1 MPIEAQDK
9 LKPRKVIMDLLKGR
23 YDLVFGGK
31 QPPGLWCLGF
41 SSTGTLSCIQSHADV
56 RHYVRFWV
64 DMLSKL
70 GLQSPPGSAEAYT
83 LMEDMLN
90 HHKEIHH
97 VDRPLDLMDN
107 IVNPWLAELCSL
119 LSAKTHGWLRLG
131 GTPPDIRHLIQYE
144 DKAKVPRD
152 WPDPVRQA
160 ACRLIDRAKALHH
173 KSMSRAMGPPQSE
186 TKSLLDSVIAR
197 LERVERGN
205 TKRPADSGQQNVGSK
220 RPKAGPS
227 GRLPVNTIRDYSRMY
242 GPDRCFVADVA
253 KIYPAWSK
261 NCAFLSHGGKC
272 TRRVRDRQ
280 TGQVTRVPVYHATE
294 WAGTSGRLK
303 PLTKQQLDDLKALL
317 VRDNV
322 PASPP

>member
-1 MPIEAQDK
+1 MME
-9 LKPRKVIMDLLKGR
+9 DLL
-23 YDLVFGGK
+23 
-31 QPPGLWCLGF
+31 
-41 SSTGTLSCIQSHADV
+41 S
-56 RHYVRFWV
+56 
-64 DMLSKL
+64 
-70 GLQSPPGSAEAYT
+70 
-83 LMEDMLN
+83 

-107 IVNPWLAELCSL
+107 VVNPWLAELFSL

-131 GTPPDIRHLIQYE
+131 GTPPDIRHLIQHDE
-144 DKAKVPRD
+144 KAKVPRG

-173 KSMSRAMGPPQSE
+173 KSMSRSMGPPQSE

-205 TKRPADSGQQNVGSK
+205 KRPADSGHSK
-220 RPKAGPS
+220 VNPKKPKAGPG

-242 GPDRCFVADVA
+242 GTDRCFVADVA
-253 KIYPAWSK
+253 KIYPAWAK
-261 NCAFLSHGGKC
+261 NCAFLTNGGKC
-272 TRRVRDRQ
+272 TRRARDRN

-294 WAGTSGRLK
+294 WAGAAGRLK
-303 PLTKQQLDDLKALL
+303 PLDDRQLADLKALL